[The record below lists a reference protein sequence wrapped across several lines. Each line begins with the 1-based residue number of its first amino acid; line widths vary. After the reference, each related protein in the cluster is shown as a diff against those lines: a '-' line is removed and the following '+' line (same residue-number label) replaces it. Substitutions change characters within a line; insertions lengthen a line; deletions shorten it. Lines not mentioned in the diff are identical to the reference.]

1 MVGKPELKITVILS
15 QPFAENTY
23 IAHLPGRSDCLVIDP
38 GLEPDLILEYLTTN
52 RLVPAAILNTHGHA
66 DHIAGNEAMKRC
78 WPDCPLV
85 IGAGDAP
92 KLTNPRG
99 NLSAAFGLS
108 LISPQADVL
117 LHEADRYS
125 AGGLDLDIL
134 ETPGHSSG
142 HIVFVWKEGTPWI
155 VFGGDVL
162 FQRGIGRFDFP
173 DGSFEQLAASIQK
186 KLFTLPDDTIV
197 LPGHGDATTI
207 GDEKKFNPYVGM
219 RAGYTG

>member
-1 MVGKPELKITVILS
+1 
-15 QPFAENTY
+15 
-23 IAHLPGRSDCLVIDP
+23 
-38 GLEPDLILEYLTTN
+38 
-52 RLVPAAILNTHGHA
+52 
-66 DHIAGNEAMKRC
+66 
-78 WPDCPLV
+78 V

-207 GDEKKFNPYVGM
+207 GEEKKFNPYVGM